1 MASRVVL
8 RYVKGST
15 LLIFAVS
22 MSDAMR
28 PQARPPSSWPANNA
42 FLRLRAIGRTRFS
55 TLLESISTRPSVADA
70 GMSAARSSRA
80 RSPAG
85 AVERTVEREQRE
97 VADQDDPHVGRGG
110 VRGAAAGGS
119 LGAVITETGLDKTLE
134 GLFSADAGAPV
145 LITVLLAW
153 FIAALLH
160 FAIGSVSVGAITA
173 SGIIGPVVAST
184 GVSPSSISERQRIST
199 PECR

>member
-1 MASRVVL
+1 MYKRQGGF
-8 RYVKGST
+8 RTTGEI
-15 LLIFAVS
+15 LLITG
-22 MSDAMR
+22 
-28 PQARPPSSWPANNA
+28 
-42 FLRLRAIGRTRFS
+42 I
-55 TLLESISTRPSVADA
+55 
-70 GMSAARSSRA
+70 
-80 RSPAG
+80 
-85 AVERTVEREQRE
+85 
-97 VADQDDPHVGRGG
+97 
-110 VRGAAAGGS
+110 GGS

-184 GVSPSSISERQRIST
+184 GVAPVVVALAIASGAMFALHVNSNFFWMFKSLLGLST
-199 PECR
+199 KGALKTLTLATSLGAVVSLPMVLLVSLVA